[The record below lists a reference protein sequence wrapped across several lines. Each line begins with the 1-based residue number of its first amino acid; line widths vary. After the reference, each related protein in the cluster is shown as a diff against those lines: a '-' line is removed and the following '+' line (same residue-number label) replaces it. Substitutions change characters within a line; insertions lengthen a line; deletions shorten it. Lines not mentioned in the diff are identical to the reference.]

1 MKTEGSGAS
10 VSVSVVICSLAAVC
24 WDVITA
30 LLGGCGKTGSKAE
43 APAPTPGRQDG
54 ERFETTVMVEGMEES
69 VGYEHVRSE
78 ALGFELDYDYEMLE
92 RFSEGERERFL
103 ARGEDPEDPWNYFEL
118 RAVPGGS
125 EAVTAALS
133 ANLADAYDKVEASP
147 YTLAGAGACTLL
159 DASGAKEGKALS
171 GSLQSVYVIPAGE
184 RCLVAAV
191 HCTMESAGG
200 FGVRVSQ
207 ILNTLTLIGK

>member
-1 MKTEGSGAS
+1 MNKRTVTAISAA
-10 VSVSVVICSLAAVC
+10 LA
-24 WDVITA
+24 ITA
-30 LLGGCGKTGSKAE
+30 LLGGCGRTGSKAE
-43 APAPTPGRQDG
+43 APAPTAIATPAPTPGRQDG
-54 ERFETTVMVEGMEES
+54 ERFETTVMVEGTEES

-92 RFSEGERERFL
+92 RFSEAERERFL

-118 RAVPGGS
+118 RTVPGGS

-133 ANLADAYDKVEASP
+133 ANLADAYDKVEAAP

-191 HCTMESAGG
+191 HCTMESTEG